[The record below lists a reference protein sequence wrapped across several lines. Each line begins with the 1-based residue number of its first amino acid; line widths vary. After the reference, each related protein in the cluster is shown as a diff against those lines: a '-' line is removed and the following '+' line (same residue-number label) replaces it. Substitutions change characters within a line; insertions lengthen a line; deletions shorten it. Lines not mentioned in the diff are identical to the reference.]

1 MSKYQYKGD
10 FKGSH
15 HNGAIFTVELGCL
28 IDNDF
33 DIGLNKYPIFDDK
46 YRNLLNNKIIE
57 HYWFREIGLETPQLF
72 KMFLNRKMNEIMP
85 YYNQLYNSELLEIN
99 PLYNYYVDT
108 DEKRITNE
116 DANRNANTE
125 STSSDTATSKSNGE
139 ANAKARAVTSET
151 PQMQLSGRE
160 DYASALN
167 DSASDST
174 TSDITNAS
182 SSASSNSLS
191 NSSNKIERVDDYIRH
206 VRGNLGF
213 LQSTALME
221 YRRTFLNIDMMVIEE
236 LNECFMGI
244 YTDYWNAL

>member
-72 KMFLNRKMNEIMP
+72 KMFINRKMNEIMP

-125 STSSDTATSKSNGE
+125 ATSSDTATSKYNGE